1 MNLAFLSFTDEGEKL
16 AHRLAKMLGGSV
28 MRCGRPLSL
37 REWTR
42 QHFAS
47 NSGLIFVGAV
57 GIAVRAIAP
66 YVDKKWTDPAVV
78 AVDEGANF
86 AVPLLSGHLGGANH
100 LARRIQE
107 VCGAQAVITTA
118 TDVHGTFAVDE
129 WARCQG
135 LSVENPTRIR
145 AVSGKILAGGTVTVQ
160 SRWPILGDCPP
171 GVALCTGPRPDVQVD
186 IQKKGDTAALC
197 LVPNI
202 VVLGIGCRK
211 GTSFSALETA
221 WEQFS
226 RHAGLYESAICAVSS
241 IDLKKDEPGLL
252 AFCRHHGWPFM
263 TFPADALR
271 QVPGTF
277 TPSSFVEKVTGVD
290 NVCERSAVAASGGEI
305 VIPKWIGDDVT
316 LAAAQKPLV
325 LSWRWQDEP
334 VIQAPE

>member
-16 AHRLAKMLGGSV
+16 AHTLAKALGGSV

-42 QHFAS
+42 QHFCS
-47 NSGLIFVGAV
+47 DSGLIFIGAV

-100 LARRIQE
+100 LARCIQE

-145 AVSGKILAGGTVTVQ
+145 AVSGKILAGGTVAVQ
-160 SRWPILGDCPP
+160 SRWVIDGDCPE
-171 GVALCTGPRPDVQVD
+171 GVALCTVPGADVRVD
-186 IQKKGDTAALC
+186 IQKKDDAAALC

-211 GTSFSALETA
+211 GISLPALETA

-226 RHAGLYESAICAVSS
+226 LHTGLYESAVCAVSS

-252 AFCRHHGWPFM
+252 AFCRHHGWPFT
-263 TFPADALR
+263 TFPADVLR
-271 QVPGTF
+271 QVPGAF
-277 TPSSFVEKVTGVD
+277 TPSPFVQKVTGVD
-290 NVCERSAVAASGGEI
+290 NVCERSAVAASGGERLF
-305 VIPKWIGDDVT
+305 PKWVWDGVT
-316 LAAAQKPLV
+316 LAAAQKPFA
-325 LSWRWQDEP
+325 LSWRWRDEP
-334 VIQAPE
+334 VTKSQE

>member
-47 NSGLIFVGAV
+47 DSGIIFVGAV

-78 AVDEGANF
+78 AVDEGAHF
-86 AVPLLSGHLGGANH
+86 AVPLLSGHLGGANR

-145 AVSGKILAGGTVTVQ
+145 VVSGKILAGGTVTVQ
-160 SRWPILGDCPP
+160 SRWVIDGDCPE
-171 GVALCTGPRPDVQVD
+171 GVALCTGSGPDVQVD
-186 IQKKGDTAALC
+186 IQKKDDTESLF

-221 WEQFS
+221 WKQFS
-226 RHAGLYESAICAVSS
+226 RHTGLYESAVCAVSS

-252 AFCRHHGWPFM
+252 AFCRHHGWPFT
-263 TFPADALR
+263 TFPADVLR

-277 TPSSFVEKVTGVD
+277 TPSPFVQKVTGVD

-305 VIPKWIGDDVT
+305 VVPKWVGDGVT
-316 LAAAQKPLV
+316 LAAAQKPLA
-325 LSWRWQDEP
+325 LSWRWQDET
-334 VIQAPE
+334 VIQSPE

>member
-28 MRCGRPLSL
+28 MRCGRHLSL

-42 QHFAS
+42 QHFS
-47 NSGLIFVGAV
+47 SDSGLIFVGAI

-86 AVPLLSGHLGGANH
+86 VVPLLSGHLGGANH

-129 WARCQG
+129 WALCQG

-145 AVSGKILAGGTVTVQ
+145 VVSGKILAGGTVTIQ
-160 SRWPILGDCPP
+160 SRWPITDDCPE
-171 GVALCTGPRPDVQVD
+171 GVALCAGPDADVQVD
-186 IQKKGDTAALC
+186 IQKKDDTESLF

-221 WEQFS
+221 WKQFS
-226 RHAGLYESAICAVSS
+226 LHTGLYESAVCAVSS
-241 IDLKKDEPGLL
+241 IDLKKDESGLL
-252 AFCRHHGWPFM
+252 AFCRHHGWPFT
-263 TFPADALR
+263 TFPANVLR

-277 TPSSFVEKVTGVD
+277 TPSPFVKKVTGVD

-305 VIPKWIGDDVT
+305 VVPKWVGDGVT
-316 LAAAQKPLV
+316 LAAAQKPLA

-334 VIQAPE
+334 VIKSQE